1 MQHMELGTVGV
12 WIDNTY
18 TSFFI
23 FNSFRDRGQCSRD
36 DGHGIITL
44 KIRPD
49 GSRMLRTI
57 PSGR

>member
-23 FNSFRDRGQCSRD
+23 FNSFRDRG
-36 DGHGIITL
+36 GGEAVLT
-44 KIRPD
+44 
-49 GSRMLRTI
+49 G
-57 PSGR
+57 